1 MQPYNQDLEQ
11 QMQRYYQSLSEKDR
25 RRYAA
30 IEALKLGHG
39 GISYISKLLGCH
51 AQNIRRGVKDLQD
64 EQVMSDKSIR
74 QPGGGRKRALE
85 QIEGIDDAFFR
96 VIARH
101 TAGSPMEESIKWTHL
116 TRQQIADRLFEEEGI
131 AVSVT
136 VVDQLLD
143 KHKFRRRQAF
153 KTKATGDHP
162 QRNEQFENIEKLVE
176 TYQSEGNPVMSMDT
190 KKKELI
196 GQLYRD
202 GHTYTQE
209 TIEVFDHDWP
219 SLAEGVVI
227 PHGLYD
233 LTHNTGYVQIGTS
246 HDTSEFACD
255 SIRYWW
261 LTYGCILYPLAT
273 SILLLCDGGG
283 SNSSRAYLFK
293 EALQALSNELG
304 IEIRIAHYPPYTSK
318 YNPIEHRLFPHVS
331 RVCEGVIFDKVE
343 TVKDLIATATTQKGL
358 EVFTTVIDKV
368 YQTGKKVAEDFKD
381 TMQIVF
387 DQFLPQWNYTA
398 KPQ

>member
-1 MQPYNQDLEQ
+1 M
-11 QMQRYYQSLSEKDR
+11 
-25 RRYAA
+25 
-30 IEALKLGHG
+30 
-39 GISYISKLLGCH
+39 
-51 AQNIRRGVKDLQD
+51 
-64 EQVMSDKSIR
+64 
-74 QPGGGRKRALE
+74 
-85 QIEGIDDAFFR
+85 
-96 VIARH
+96 
-101 TAGSPMEESIKWTHL
+101 
-116 TRQQIADRLFEEEGI
+116 
-131 AVSVT
+131 
-136 VVDQLLD
+136 
-143 KHKFRRRQAF
+143 
-153 KTKATGDHP
+153 
-162 QRNEQFENIEKLVE
+162 
-176 TYQSEGNPVMSMDT
+176 
-190 KKKELI
+190 
-196 GQLYRD
+196 
-202 GHTYTQE
+202 
-209 TIEVFDHDWP
+209 
-219 SLAEGVVI
+219 I
-227 PHGLYD
+227 PHGLYH
-233 LTHNTGYVQIGTS
+233 LTHNNGYVQIGTS

-261 LTYGCILYPLAT
+261 LTYGCIFYPLAT

-343 TVKDLIATATTQKGL
+343 TVKNLIATATTQKGL

-368 YQTGKKVAEDFKD
+368 YQTGKKVAKDFKD